1 MNNEVA
7 RRLYYHLPDQGITK
21 TDETLDVEVQ
31 LPEGSGGGGSE
42 KGTPLG
48 RSLPI
53 QAIIGSISPEV

>member
-1 MNNEVA
+1 MA

-31 LPEGSGGGGSE
+31 LPEGSGGGGGGE

-48 RSLPI
+48 GSLPI
-53 QAIIGSISPEV
+53 QAIIGSIPPEV